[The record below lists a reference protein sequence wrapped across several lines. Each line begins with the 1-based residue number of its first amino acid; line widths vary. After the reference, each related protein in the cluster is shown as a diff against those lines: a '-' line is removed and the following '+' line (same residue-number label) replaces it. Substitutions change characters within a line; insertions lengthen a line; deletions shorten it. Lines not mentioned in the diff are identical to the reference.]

1 MLKERA
7 SPENTGGATAVKITE
22 EEVERNY
29 TPKEREF
36 VDSFLVEFEA
46 ADEPQAD
53 EDDLA
58 VYSNDYKMYAGG
70 GAESLNIEWDAAMGK
85 ADHWDLPPF
94 EDFDPKV
101 GRSWV
106 SCANEACCLFVCLF
120 VVVFTL
126 KTIPVS
132 SLSSTSFCLNL
143 SVLIR
148 SLTTVNF
155 RGHKLYSLPL
165 CYRRRVGGLVVVVV
179 VFKSCCGCRPVV
191 VAALP
196 VPSLAVQSR
205 QPRRWL

>member
-1 MLKERA
+1 MPSTHSAPDLQTKQGVRLLAAAEAGEQGVLKERA

-106 SCANEACCLFVCLF
+106 SCANEACGLFVCCGLPINNHPG
-120 VVVFTL
+120 L
-126 KTIPVS
+126 VS
-132 SLSSTSFCLNL
+132 IQYLLLSQ
-143 SVLIR
+143 
-148 SLTTVNF
+148 
-155 RGHKLYSLPL
+155 PL
-165 CYRRRVGGLVVVVV
+165 CTH
-179 VFKSCCGCRPVV
+179 PVTYHGQFPWSQ
-191 VAALP
+191 AI
-196 VPSLAVQSR
+196 
-205 QPRRWL
+205 